1 MTSFLNNLPLKSIYF
16 PFQYLNQA
24 ASEVKTSKDSTR
36 SMILERHMESLNLEL
51 SEVPTTIPLSVGSRV
66 AGVDVQNCSYFSS
79 ATVPLR
85 LSFKSDASTDPTL
98 ESPSLIPAIYK
109 VGDDLR
115 QGKNSSSF
123 QQQMALVLRP
133 FQFLTK
139 NTITRLSEVNFL

>member
-1 MTSFLNNLPLKSIYF
+1 
-16 PFQYLNQA
+16 
-24 ASEVKTSKDSTR
+24 
-36 SMILERHMESLNLEL
+36 MILECYMESLNLEL
-51 SEVPTTIPLSVGSRV
+51 SKVPSTIPLSVGSRV

-98 ESPSLIPAIYK
+98 ESLPLIPAIYK

-123 QQQMALVLRP
+123 Q
-133 FQFLTK
+133 
-139 NTITRLSEVNFL
+139 

>member
-1 MTSFLNNLPLKSIYF
+1 MTSFLNNSSLKLIYF

-98 ESPSLIPAIYK
+98 ESLPLIPAIYK

-115 QGKNSSSF
+115 QGKN
-123 QQQMALVLRP
+123 
-133 FQFLTK
+133 
-139 NTITRLSEVNFL
+139 

>member
-1 MTSFLNNLPLKSIYF
+1 
-16 PFQYLNQA
+16 
-24 ASEVKTSKDSTR
+24 
-36 SMILERHMESLNLEL
+36 MILERHMESLNLEL

-85 LSFKSDASTDPTL
+85 LSFISDASTDPTL
-98 ESPSLIPAIYK
+98 DLPPVIPAIYK

-133 FQFLTK
+133 FQF
-139 NTITRLSEVNFL
+139 